1 LIDVHPLPFQ
11 ELAGDA
17 DLAEVT
23 NTTRVCGCFNACRIR
38 ARTALIAVLLGTG
51 HYSSVLPGP
60 DKIPQR
66 FAGASKM
73 LYAMQHT
80 CVIDRVIEYG

>member
-1 LIDVHPLPFQ
+1 MIDVSPLAFQ

-17 DLAEVT
+17 DLAEVA
-23 NTTRVCGCFNACRIR
+23 NTTRVCGRLNAGRR
-38 ARTALIAVLLGTG
+38 RVRTALVAVLLRTG
-51 HYSSVLPGP
+51 HHGSVLPGP

-66 FAGASKM
+66 FAGASER

-80 CVIDRVIEYG
+80 YVIDRVIEYG